1 MISVNVAIVGGGA
14 AGLFAALYGSKVIL
28 KSNRVSAPPFPGSA
42 EILIFEK
49 MPRPGR
55 KIGLTGK
62 GRCNL
67 TNTKPWE
74 EFSRHIH
81 PKADFFRSAFYNC
94 SNAKVMELFQECGL
108 PLVEERGNRVFPR
121 SMRAIDVI
129 DTLVAACKEGG
140 IPICTNTAIKE
151 IQPLPDAA
159 GEGAASRSLPD
170 AAGDGATSRSLP
182 DAAGDG
188 VASRSLHDAAG
199 DGATSRSLP
208 DAAGD
213 GVASRSLLDA
223 AAGCRFLLIGED
235 GRPVAAARSVI
246 IATGGLSYP
255 STGSTGDGYT
265 FAKRLGHTVTPLFP
279 SLTALIPENYDQMWQ
294 CIGETLHLK
303 NVQLSLKYEG
313 NILASEFGDA
323 DFTNGGIEGP
333 IGYKLSRR
341 AIELLS
347 TNPAS
352 QAAPAKQT
360 PMAPQVSQAQ
370 QVSLAKQAFSA
381 QQSAQAKQTP
391 LAPQVSQASQE
402 SGARV
407 RSQPLQLIL
416 DLKPAV
422 SREELATRLS
432 SLIRSKGRTAANL
445 QALLREVMP
454 ALLIRPFLF
463 AHPALPMDPVK
474 IAKELKS
481 WQFTITGYVGYN
493 RAVVTA
499 GGVSLSELSKK
510 NLESKLHKGLFFAGE
525 VIDMDCDTGGYNLQ
539 MAFSTGALAMR
550 GALEK

>member
-28 KSNRVSAPPFPGSA
+28 KSNRVSAPPSSGSA

-159 GEGAASRSLPD
+159 GTAASFALPDAAGEGAASRSL
-170 AAGDGATSRSLP
+170 
-182 DAAGDG
+182 
-188 VASRSLHDAAG
+188 H
-199 DGATSRSLP
+199 
-208 DAAGD
+208 
-213 GVASRSLLDA
+213 DA

-341 AIELLS
+341 AVELLS
-347 TNPAS
+347 TNPPS
-352 QAAPAKQT
+352 QAAPAQQA
-360 PMAPQVSQAQ
+360 PLAQQVSPAPQVSQAQ

-381 QQSAQAKQTP
+381 QQAAQAKQTP

-422 SREELATRLS
+422 SREELASRLS
-432 SLIRSKGRTAANL
+432 SIIRSKGRAAAKP
-445 QALLREVMP
+445 QALLKEVMP
-454 ALLIRPFLF
+454 GMLIRPFLMV
-463 AHPALPMDPVK
+463 HPALPMDPVK

-499 GGVSLSELSKK
+499 GGVSLAELSKK

-550 GALEK
+550 GALEN

>member
-28 KSNRVSAPPFPGSA
+28 KSNRVSAPPSPGSA

-159 GEGAASRSLPD
+159 GGGAA
-170 AAGDGATSRSLP
+170 
-182 DAAGDG
+182 
-188 VASRSLHDAAG
+188 
-199 DGATSRSLP
+199 SRSLP

-294 CIGETLHLK
+294 SLGETLHLK

-341 AIELLS
+341 AVELLS
-347 TNPAS
+347 TNPAP
-352 QAAPAKQT
+352 QAAQAKQA
-360 PMAPQVSQAQ
+360 PLAQQVSPAPQVSLAKQVSQAK

-381 QQSAQAKQTP
+381 QQAAPAKQVSPAKQVP
-391 LAPQVSQASQE
+391 LAPQVSQAQQVSQASQE

-432 SLIRSKGRTAANL
+432 SLIRSKGRAAANL

-454 ALLIRPFLF
+454 GLLIRPFLMV
-463 AHPALPMDPVK
+463 HPALPMDPVK

>member
-28 KSNRVSAPPFPGSA
+28 KSNRVSAPPSSGSA

-341 AIELLS
+341 AVELLS

-352 QAAPAKQT
+352 QAAP
-360 PMAPQVSQAQ
+360 
-370 QVSLAKQAFSA
+370 
-381 QQSAQAKQTP
+381 AKQTP

-432 SLIRSKGRTAANL
+432 SIIRSKGRAAANL

-454 ALLIRPFLF
+454 GLLIRPFLMV
-463 AHPALPMDPVK
+463 HPALPMDPVK

-499 GGVSLSELSKK
+499 GGISLSELSKK

>member
-28 KSNRVSAPPFPGSA
+28 KSNRVSAPPSSGSA

-129 DTLVAACKEGG
+129 DTLVVACKEGG
-140 IPICTNTAIKE
+140 VPICTNTAIKE

-159 GEGAASRSLPD
+159 GDGTASRSLPD
-170 AAGDGATSRSLP
+170 AAGGSASRSLP

-199 DGATSRSLP
+199 E
-208 DAAGD
+208 
-213 GVASRSLLDA
+213 GVASRSLPDA

-341 AIELLS
+341 AVELLS

-352 QAAPAKQT
+352 QAAQAKQ
-360 PMAPQVSQAQ
+360 APLAQQVSQASQVSQAQ

-381 QQSAQAKQTP
+381 QQAAPAKQAP

-422 SREELATRLS
+422 SREELASRLS
-432 SLIRSKGRTAANL
+432 SIIRSKGRAAANL

-454 ALLIRPFLF
+454 GLLIRPFLMV
-463 AHPALPMDPVK
+463 HPALPMDPVK

-481 WQFTITGYVGYN
+481 WHFTITGYVGYN

>member
-28 KSNRVSAPPFPGSA
+28 KSNRVSAPPSSGSA

-159 GEGAASRSLPD
+159 GDGVASRSLPD
-170 AAGDGATSRSLP
+170 AAGDGA
-182 DAAGDG
+182 
-188 VASRSLHDAAG
+188 ASRSLH
-199 DGATSRSLP
+199 
-208 DAAGD
+208 
-213 GVASRSLLDA
+213 DA

-341 AIELLS
+341 AVELLS
-347 TNPAS
+347 TNPPS
-352 QAAPAKQT
+352 QAAPAQQ
-360 PMAPQVSQAQ
+360 APLAQ

-381 QQSAQAKQTP
+381 QQAAPAKQ
-391 LAPQVSQASQE
+391 ASGVRVKSSQ
-402 SGARV
+402 
-407 RSQPLQLIL
+407 LQLIL

-432 SLIRSKGRTAANL
+432 SLIRSKGRAAANL

-481 WQFTITGYVGYN
+481 WQFTITGDVGYN

>member
-28 KSNRVSAPPFPGSA
+28 KSNRVSAPPSSGSA

-151 IQPLPDAA
+151 IQPISAAAGTAASFALPDAV
-159 GEGAASRSLPD
+159 GGSASRSLPD
-170 AAGDGATSRSLP
+170 AAGG
-182 DAAGDG
+182 DA
-188 VASRSLHDAAG
+188 ASRSLHDAAG
-199 DGATSRSLP
+199 DGT
-208 DAAGD
+208 
-213 GVASRSLLDA
+213 ASRSLHDA

-294 CIGETLHLK
+294 SLGETLHLK

-341 AIELLS
+341 AVELLS

-352 QAAPAKQT
+352 QAAPAKQ
-360 PMAPQVSQAQ
+360 ASGVRVKSSQ
-370 QVSLAKQAFSA
+370 
-381 QQSAQAKQTP
+381 
-391 LAPQVSQASQE
+391 
-402 SGARV
+402 
-407 RSQPLQLIL
+407 LQLIL

-422 SREELATRLS
+422 SREELASRLS
-432 SLIRSKGRTAANL
+432 SIIRSKGRAAANL

-454 ALLIRPFLF
+454 GMLIRPFLMV
-463 AHPALPMDPVK
+463 HPALPMDPVK

-499 GGVSLSELSKK
+499 RGVSLSELSKK

>member
-28 KSNRVSAPPFPGSA
+28 KSNRVSAPPSPGSA

-151 IQPLPDAA
+151 IQPLPDAS
-159 GEGAASRSLPD
+159 GEGAASF
-170 AAGDGATSRSLP
+170 
-182 DAAGDG
+182 
-188 VASRSLHDAAG
+188 SLH
-199 DGATSRSLP
+199 
-208 DAAGD
+208 
-213 GVASRSLLDA
+213 DA

-341 AIELLS
+341 AVELLS
-347 TNPAS
+347 TNPPS
-352 QAAPAKQT
+352 QAAPAQQA
-360 PMAPQVSQAQ
+360 PLAQQVSPAPQVSQAQ

-381 QQSAQAKQTP
+381 QQAAPAKQ
-391 LAPQVSQASQE
+391 ASGVRVKSSQ
-402 SGARV
+402 
-407 RSQPLQLIL
+407 LQLIL

-432 SLIRSKGRTAANL
+432 SLIRSKGRAAANL

>member
-28 KSNRVSAPPFPGSA
+28 KSNRVSAPPSPGSA

-159 GEGAASRSLPD
+159 GGSASRSLPD
-170 AAGDGATSRSLP
+170 AAGEGAASRSLP
-182 DAAGDG
+182 NAAGEEIQP
-188 VASRSLHDAAG
+188 
-199 DGATSRSLP
+199 LP
-208 DAAGD
+208 
-213 GVASRSLLDA
+213 DA

-341 AIELLS
+341 AVELLS
-347 TNPAS
+347 TNPPS
-352 QAAPAKQT
+352 QAAPAQQA
-360 PMAPQVSQAQ
+360 PLAQQVSPAPQVSQAQ

-381 QQSAQAKQTP
+381 QQAAPAKQ
-391 LAPQVSQASQE
+391 ASGVRVKSSQ
-402 SGARV
+402 
-407 RSQPLQLIL
+407 LQLIL

-432 SLIRSKGRTAANL
+432 SIIRSKGRAAANL

-454 ALLIRPFLF
+454 GMLIRPFLF

>member
-1 MISVNVAIVGGGA
+1 MISVNVAVVGGGA

-28 KSNRVSAPPFPGSA
+28 KSNRVSAPPSPGSA

-159 GEGAASRSLPD
+159 
-170 AAGDGATSRSLP
+170 
-182 DAAGDG
+182 
-188 VASRSLHDAAG
+188 
-199 DGATSRSLP
+199 
-208 DAAGD
+208 
-213 GVASRSLLDA
+213 
-223 AAGCRFLLIGED
+223 AGCRFLLIGED

-341 AIELLS
+341 AVELLS
-347 TNPAS
+347 TNPPS
-352 QAAPAKQT
+352 QAAPAQQ
-360 PMAPQVSQAQ
+360 APLAQ
-370 QVSLAKQAFSA
+370 QVS
-381 QQSAQAKQTP
+381 P
-391 LAPQVSQASQE
+391 AP
-402 SGARV
+402 
-407 RSQPLQLIL
+407 
-416 DLKPAV
+416 
-422 SREELATRLS
+422 
-432 SLIRSKGRTAANL
+432 
-445 QALLREVMP
+445 
-454 ALLIRPFLF
+454 
-463 AHPALPMDPVK
+463 
-474 IAKELKS
+474 
-481 WQFTITGYVGYN
+481 
-493 RAVVTA
+493 
-499 GGVSLSELSKK
+499 
-510 NLESKLHKGLFFAGE
+510 
-525 VIDMDCDTGGYNLQ
+525 
-539 MAFSTGALAMR
+539 
-550 GALEK
+550 

>member
-28 KSNRVSAPPFPGSA
+28 KSNRVSAPPSPGSA

-129 DTLVAACKEGG
+129 DTLVVACKEGG
-140 IPICTNTAIKE
+140 VPICTNTAIKE
-151 IQPLPDAA
+151 IQPISAAAGTAASFALPDAA
-159 GEGAASRSLPD
+159 GGSASRSLPD
-170 AAGDGATSRSLP
+170 AAGGGA
-182 DAAGDG
+182 
-188 VASRSLHDAAG
+188 ASRSLH
-199 DGATSRSLP
+199 
-208 DAAGD
+208 
-213 GVASRSLLDA
+213 DA

-341 AIELLS
+341 AVELLS
-347 TNPAS
+347 TNPPS
-352 QAAPAKQT
+352 QAAPAQQA
-360 PMAPQVSQAQ
+360 PLAQQVSPAPQVSQAQ

-381 QQSAQAKQTP
+381 QQSAPAKQSSG
-391 LAPQVSQASQE
+391 VRVKSSQ
-402 SGARV
+402 
-407 RSQPLQLIL
+407 LQLIL

-432 SLIRSKGRTAANL
+432 SIIRSKGRAAANL

-454 ALLIRPFLF
+454 GMLIRPFLF

>member
-28 KSNRVSAPPFPGSA
+28 KSNRVSAPPSSGSA

-159 GEGAASRSLPD
+159 GDGAASFSLPDAAGGSASRSLPD
-170 AAGDGATSRSLP
+170 AAGEGA
-182 DAAGDG
+182 
-188 VASRSLHDAAG
+188 ASRSLHDAAG
-199 DGATSRSLP
+199 DGT
-208 DAAGD
+208 
-213 GVASRSLLDA
+213 ASRSLHDA

-341 AIELLS
+341 AVELLS
-347 TNPAS
+347 TNPAP
-352 QAAPAKQT
+352 QAAPAKQVFQ
-360 PMAPQVSQAQ
+360 APQTPLAPHVSQAQ
-370 QVSLAKQAFSA
+370 QAAQAKQAFSA
-381 QQSAQAKQTP
+381 QQASGVRVKS
-391 LAPQVSQASQE
+391 SQ
-402 SGARV
+402 
-407 RSQPLQLIL
+407 LQLIL

-422 SREELATRLS
+422 SREELASRLS
-432 SLIRSKGRTAANL
+432 SIIRSKGRAAANL
-445 QALLREVMP
+445 HALLKEVMP

-499 GGVSLSELSKK
+499 GGVSLAELSKK

>member
-28 KSNRVSAPPFPGSA
+28 KSNRVSAPPSSGSA

-159 GEGAASRSLPD
+159 GEGAASFSLP
-170 AAGDGATSRSLP
+170 
-182 DAAGDG
+182 
-188 VASRSLHDAAG
+188 
-199 DGATSRSLP
+199 
-208 DAAGD
+208 
-213 GVASRSLLDA
+213 DA

-341 AIELLS
+341 AVELLS
-347 TNPAS
+347 TNPPS
-352 QAAPAKQT
+352 QAAPAQQA
-360 PMAPQVSQAQ
+360 PLAQQVSPAPQVSQAQ

-381 QQSAQAKQTP
+381 QQAAPAKQ
-391 LAPQVSQASQE
+391 ASGVRVKSSQ
-402 SGARV
+402 
-407 RSQPLQLIL
+407 LQLIL

-432 SLIRSKGRTAANL
+432 SLIRSKGRAAANL

>member
-28 KSNRVSAPPFPGSA
+28 KSNRVSAPPSSGSA

-159 GEGAASRSLPD
+159 GTAASFALPDAVGDGAASRSLPD
-170 AAGDGATSRSLP
+170 AAGDGA
-182 DAAGDG
+182 
-188 VASRSLHDAAG
+188 ASRSLH
-199 DGATSRSLP
+199 
-208 DAAGD
+208 
-213 GVASRSLLDA
+213 DA

-341 AIELLS
+341 AVELLS
-347 TNPAS
+347 INPAS
-352 QAAPAKQT
+352 QVLP
-360 PMAPQVSQAQ
+360 AQ
-370 QVSLAKQAFSA
+370 QTFSA
-381 QQSAQAKQTP
+381 QQATQAKQ
-391 LAPQVSQASQE
+391 ASGVRVKSSQ
-402 SGARV
+402 
-407 RSQPLQLIL
+407 LQLIL

-432 SLIRSKGRTAANL
+432 SLIRNKGRAAANL

>member
-28 KSNRVSAPPFPGSA
+28 KSNRVSAPPSPGSA

-108 PLVEERGNRVFPR
+108 PLVEERGNRVFLR

-129 DTLVAACKEGG
+129 DTLVATCKEGG
-140 IPICTNTAIKE
+140 IPICTNTTIKE
-151 IQPLPDAA
+151 IQPLPDAAGTAASFALPDAA
-159 GEGAASRSLPD
+159 GEGAASRSLPN
-170 AAGDGATSRSLP
+170 AAGGSASRSLP
-182 DAAGDG
+182 DAAGEG
-188 VASRSLHDAAG
+188 AASRSLH
-199 DGATSRSLP
+199 
-208 DAAGD
+208 
-213 GVASRSLLDA
+213 DA

-341 AIELLS
+341 AVELLS

-352 QAAPAKQT
+352 QVLPAKQ
-360 PMAPQVSQAQ
+360 ASGVRVKSSQ
-370 QVSLAKQAFSA
+370 
-381 QQSAQAKQTP
+381 
-391 LAPQVSQASQE
+391 
-402 SGARV
+402 
-407 RSQPLQLIL
+407 LQLIL

-432 SLIRSKGRTAANL
+432 SIIRSKGRAAANL

-454 ALLIRPFLF
+454 GMLIRPFLMV
-463 AHPALPMDPVK
+463 HPALPMDPVK

>member
-28 KSNRVSAPPFPGSA
+28 KSNRVSAPPSLGSA

-140 IPICTNTAIKE
+140 VPICTNTAIKE

-159 GEGAASRSLPD
+159 GGGAASRSLPD
-170 AAGDGATSRSLP
+170 AAGGSASRSLP
-182 DAAGDG
+182 DAA
-188 VASRSLHDAAG
+188 S
-199 DGATSRSLP
+199 
-208 DAAGD
+208 
-213 GVASRSLLDA
+213 
-223 AAGCRFLLIGED
+223 GCRFLLIGED

-341 AIELLS
+341 AVELLS
-347 TNPAS
+347 TNPA
-352 QAAPAKQT
+352 
-360 PMAPQVSQAQ
+360 PQVLPAQ
-370 QVSLAKQAFSA
+370 QTFSA
-381 QQSAQAKQTP
+381 QQATQAKQ
-391 LAPQVSQASQE
+391 ASGVRVKSSQ
-402 SGARV
+402 
-407 RSQPLQLIL
+407 LQLIL

-422 SREELATRLS
+422 SREELASRLS
-432 SLIRSKGRTAANL
+432 SIIRSKGRAAANL

-454 ALLIRPFLF
+454 GMLIRPFLF

>member
-28 KSNRVSAPPFPGSA
+28 KSNRVSAPPSPGSA

-151 IQPLPDAA
+151 IQPISAAAGTAASFALPDAV
-159 GEGAASRSLPD
+159 GGSASRSLPD
-170 AAGDGATSRSLP
+170 AAGGGA
-182 DAAGDG
+182 
-188 VASRSLHDAAG
+188 ASRSLHDAAG

-294 CIGETLHLK
+294 SLGETLHLK

-341 AIELLS
+341 AVELLS
-347 TNPAS
+347 TNPAP
-352 QAAPAKQT
+352 QAAQAKQA
-360 PMAPQVSQAQ
+360 PLAQQVSPAPQVSLAKQVSQAK

-381 QQSAQAKQTP
+381 QQAAPAKQ
-391 LAPQVSQASQE
+391 ASGVRVKSSQ
-402 SGARV
+402 
-407 RSQPLQLIL
+407 LQLIL

-432 SLIRSKGRTAANL
+432 SLIRSKGRAAANL

-454 ALLIRPFLF
+454 GLLIRPFLMV
-463 AHPALPMDPVK
+463 HPALPMDPVK

>member
-28 KSNRVSAPPFPGSA
+28 KSNRVSAPPSPGSA

-159 GEGAASRSLPD
+159 GGSASRSLPD
-170 AAGDGATSRSLP
+170 AAGGGAASRSLH
-182 DAAGDG
+182 DAAGEG
-188 VASRSLHDAAG
+188 VASRSLHDAA
-199 DGATSRSLP
+199 
-208 DAAGD
+208 AGF
-213 GVASRSLLDA
+213 
-223 AAGCRFLLIGED
+223 RFLLIGED

-341 AIELLS
+341 AVELLS

-352 QAAPAKQT
+352 Q
-360 PMAPQVSQAQ
+360 VLSAQ
-370 QVSLAKQAFSA
+370 QTFSA
-381 QQSAQAKQTP
+381 QQASQAKQ
-391 LAPQVSQASQE
+391 ASGVRVKSSQ
-402 SGARV
+402 
-407 RSQPLQLIL
+407 LQLIL

-432 SLIRSKGRTAANL
+432 SIIRSKGRAAANL

-454 ALLIRPFLF
+454 GLLIRPFLMV
-463 AHPALPMDPVK
+463 HPALPMDPVK

-499 GGVSLSELSKK
+499 GGISLSELSKK

>member
-28 KSNRVSAPPFPGSA
+28 KSNRVSAPPSPGSA

-151 IQPLPDAA
+151 IQP
-159 GEGAASRSLPD
+159 
-170 AAGDGATSRSLP
+170 
-182 DAAGDG
+182 
-188 VASRSLHDAAG
+188 
-199 DGATSRSLP
+199 LP

-341 AIELLS
+341 AVALLS
-347 TNPAS
+347 TNPAP
-352 QAAPAKQT
+352 QAAPAKQ
-360 PMAPQVSQAQ
+360 APLAQQVSQAQ

-381 QQSAQAKQTP
+381 QQSAPAKQSSG
-391 LAPQVSQASQE
+391 VRVKSSQ
-402 SGARV
+402 
-407 RSQPLQLIL
+407 LQLIL

-422 SREELATRLS
+422 SREELASRLS
-432 SLIRSKGRTAANL
+432 SIIRSKGRAAANL

>member
-28 KSNRVSAPPFPGSA
+28 KSNRVSAPPSPGSA

-159 GEGAASRSLPD
+159 GGGA
-170 AAGDGATSRSLP
+170 
-182 DAAGDG
+182 
-188 VASRSLHDAAG
+188 ASRSLHDAAG
-199 DGATSRSLP
+199 EGAASRSLP
-208 DAAGD
+208 NAAGD
-213 GVASRSLLDA
+213 GAASRSLPDA

-341 AIELLS
+341 AVELLS

-352 QAAPAKQT
+352 QAAPAKQ
-360 PMAPQVSQAQ
+360 ASGVRVKSSQ
-370 QVSLAKQAFSA
+370 
-381 QQSAQAKQTP
+381 
-391 LAPQVSQASQE
+391 
-402 SGARV
+402 
-407 RSQPLQLIL
+407 LQLIL

-422 SREELATRLS
+422 SREELASRLS
-432 SLIRSKGRTAANL
+432 SIIRSKGRAAANL
-445 QALLREVMP
+445 QALLKEVMP

>member
-1 MISVNVAIVGGGA
+1 MISVNVVIVGGGA

-28 KSNRVSAPPFPGSA
+28 KSNRVSAPPSPGSA

-129 DTLVAACKEGG
+129 DTLVAACKECG

-159 GEGAASRSLPD
+159 GGGAASRSLPD
-170 AAGDGATSRSLP
+170 AAGGSASRSLPDAAGGGAASRSLPNAAGDGATSRSLP
-182 DAAGDG
+182 DVAGG
-188 VASRSLHDAAG
+188 GAASRSLHDAA
-199 DGATSRSLP
+199 
-208 DAAGD
+208 
-213 GVASRSLLDA
+213 V
-223 AAGCRFLLIGED
+223 GCRFLLIGED

-341 AIELLS
+341 AVELLS
-347 TNPAS
+347 TNPAP
-352 QAAPAKQT
+352 QA
-360 PMAPQVSQAQ
+360 
-370 QVSLAKQAFSA
+370 
-381 QQSAQAKQTP
+381 AQAKQTP

-432 SLIRSKGRTAANL
+432 SIIRSKGRAAANL

-454 ALLIRPFLF
+454 GLLIRPFLMV
-463 AHPALPMDPVK
+463 HPALPMDPVK

-499 GGVSLSELSKK
+499 GGISLSELSKK

>member
-28 KSNRVSAPPFPGSA
+28 KSNRVSAPPSPGSA

-140 IPICTNTAIKE
+140 VPICTNTAIKE

-159 GEGAASRSLPD
+159 GGGAASRSLP
-170 AAGDGATSRSLP
+170 
-182 DAAGDG
+182 
-188 VASRSLHDAAG
+188 
-199 DGATSRSLP
+199 
-208 DAAGD
+208 
-213 GVASRSLLDA
+213 DA

-341 AIELLS
+341 AVELLS

-352 QAAPAKQT
+352 QAAPAKQ
-360 PMAPQVSQAQ
+360 ASGVRVKSSQ
-370 QVSLAKQAFSA
+370 
-381 QQSAQAKQTP
+381 
-391 LAPQVSQASQE
+391 
-402 SGARV
+402 
-407 RSQPLQLIL
+407 LQLIL

-432 SLIRSKGRTAANL
+432 SIIRSKGRAAANL

-454 ALLIRPFLF
+454 GLLIRPFLML
-463 AHPALPMDPVK
+463 HPALPMDPVK

>member
-28 KSNRVSAPPFPGSA
+28 KSNRVSAPPSSGSA

-159 GEGAASRSLPD
+159 GGGAASRSL
-170 AAGDGATSRSLP
+170 
-182 DAAGDG
+182 
-188 VASRSLHDAAG
+188 H
-199 DGATSRSLP
+199 
-208 DAAGD
+208 
-213 GVASRSLLDA
+213 DA

-341 AIELLS
+341 AVELLS
-347 TNPAS
+347 TNPAQ
-352 QAAPAKQT
+352 QAAPAKQA
-360 PMAPQVSQAQ
+360 PLAPQAAPAQ
-370 QVSLAKQAFSA
+370 QVSLAQ
-381 QQSAQAKQTP
+381 
-391 LAPQVSQASQE
+391 QAS
-402 SGARV
+402 GVRV
-407 RSQPLQLIL
+407 KSSQLQLIL

-422 SREELATRLS
+422 SREELASRLS
-432 SLIRSKGRTAANL
+432 SIIRSKGRAAANL

>member
-28 KSNRVSAPPFPGSA
+28 KSNRVSAPPSPGSA

-159 GEGAASRSLPD
+159 
-170 AAGDGATSRSLP
+170 
-182 DAAGDG
+182 
-188 VASRSLHDAAG
+188 
-199 DGATSRSLP
+199 
-208 DAAGD
+208 
-213 GVASRSLLDA
+213 
-223 AAGCRFLLIGED
+223 AGCRFLLIGED

-279 SLTALIPENYDQMWQ
+279 SLTALIPENYYQMWQ

-313 NILASEFGDA
+313 NILASEFGDT

-341 AIELLS
+341 AVELLS

-352 QAAPAKQT
+352 QAA
-360 PMAPQVSQAQ
+360 QAQ
-370 QVSLAKQAFSA
+370 QA
-381 QQSAQAKQTP
+381 AQAKQTP

-432 SLIRSKGRTAANL
+432 SIIRSKGRAAANL

-454 ALLIRPFLF
+454 VLLIRPFLF

>member
-28 KSNRVSAPPFPGSA
+28 KSNRVSAPPSPGSA

-159 GEGAASRSLPD
+159 GDGVASRSLPD
-170 AAGDGATSRSLP
+170 AAGGSASRSLP
-182 DAAGDG
+182 
-188 VASRSLHDAAG
+188 
-199 DGATSRSLP
+199 
-208 DAAGD
+208 
-213 GVASRSLLDA
+213 DA

-341 AIELLS
+341 AVELLS

-352 QAAPAKQT
+352 QVLPAQQAFSARQAAPAKQA
-360 PMAPQVSQAQ
+360 PLAPQAAPAQ
-370 QVSLAKQAFSA
+370 QVSSAQQAFSA
-381 QQSAQAKQTP
+381 QQSAQAKQSSG
-391 LAPQVSQASQE
+391 VRVKSSQ
-402 SGARV
+402 
-407 RSQPLQLIL
+407 LQLIL

-432 SLIRSKGRTAANL
+432 SLIRSKGRAAANL

>member
-28 KSNRVSAPPFPGSA
+28 KSNRVSAPPSPGSA

-151 IQPLPDAA
+151 IQPLP
-159 GEGAASRSLPD
+159 
-170 AAGDGATSRSLP
+170 T
-182 DAAGDG
+182 
-188 VASRSLHDAAG
+188 
-199 DGATSRSLP
+199 
-208 DAAGD
+208 
-213 GVASRSLLDA
+213 A
-223 AAGCRFLLIGED
+223 AAGCRLLLIGEH
-235 GRPVAAARSVI
+235 GRTVAAARSVI

-341 AIELLS
+341 AVELLS

-352 QAAPAKQT
+352 QVLPAQQAS
-360 PMAPQVSQAQ
+360 PAQQVSQAQ
-370 QVSLAKQAFSA
+370 QVSPAQQAFSA
-381 QQSAQAKQTP
+381 QQAAPAQ
-391 LAPQVSQASQE
+391 QAS
-402 SGARV
+402 GVRV
-407 RSQPLQLIL
+407 KSSQLQLIL

-422 SREELATRLS
+422 SREELASRLS
-432 SLIRSKGRTAANL
+432 SIIRSKGRAAANL

-454 ALLIRPFLF
+454 GMLIRPFLMV
-463 AHPALPMDPVK
+463 HPALPMDPVK

>member
-28 KSNRVSAPPFPGSA
+28 KSNRVSAPPSPGSA

-151 IQPLPDAA
+151 IQPISAAAGTAASFALPDAA
-159 GEGAASRSLPD
+159 GGSASRSLPD
-170 AAGDGATSRSLP
+170 AAGGGA
-182 DAAGDG
+182 
-188 VASRSLHDAAG
+188 ASRSLH
-199 DGATSRSLP
+199 
-208 DAAGD
+208 
-213 GVASRSLLDA
+213 DA

-341 AIELLS
+341 AVELLS

-352 QAAPAKQT
+352 QAAQAQQ
-360 PMAPQVSQAQ
+360 APLAQ
-370 QVSLAKQAFSA
+370 QVSPAKQAFSA
-381 QQSAQAKQTP
+381 QQSAQAKQSSG
-391 LAPQVSQASQE
+391 VRVKSSQ
-402 SGARV
+402 
-407 RSQPLQLIL
+407 LQLIL

-432 SLIRSKGRTAANL
+432 SIIRSKGRAAANL
-445 QALLREVMP
+445 QALLKEVMP
-454 ALLIRPFLF
+454 VLLIRPFLF

>member
-28 KSNRVSAPPFPGSA
+28 KSNRVSAPPSPGSA

-159 GEGAASRSLPD
+159 GTAASFALPDAVGGSASRSLP
-170 AAGDGATSRSLP
+170 
-182 DAAGDG
+182 
-188 VASRSLHDAAG
+188 
-199 DGATSRSLP
+199 
-208 DAAGD
+208 
-213 GVASRSLLDA
+213 DA

-341 AIELLS
+341 AVELLS

-352 QAAPAKQT
+352 QAAQ
-360 PMAPQVSQAQ
+360 
-370 QVSLAKQAFSA
+370 AKQASGVRVK
-381 QQSAQAKQTP
+381 S
-391 LAPQVSQASQE
+391 SQ
-402 SGARV
+402 
-407 RSQPLQLIL
+407 LQLIL

-432 SLIRSKGRTAANL
+432 SLIRSKGRAAANL

>member
-28 KSNRVSAPPFPGSA
+28 KSNRVSAPPSPGSV

-151 IQPLPDAA
+151 IQPISATA
-159 GEGAASRSLPD
+159 GTAASF
-170 AAGDGATSRSLP
+170 A
-182 DAAGDG
+182 
-188 VASRSLHDAAG
+188 
-199 DGATSRSLP
+199 LP

-341 AIELLS
+341 AVELLS

-352 QAAPAKQT
+352 QVLP
-360 PMAPQVSQAQ
+360 AQ
-370 QVSLAKQAFSA
+370 QAFSARQAASAKQAFSA
-381 QQSAQAKQTP
+381 QQAAQAKQ
-391 LAPQVSQASQE
+391 ASGVRVKSSQ
-402 SGARV
+402 
-407 RSQPLQLIL
+407 LQLIL

-422 SREELATRLS
+422 SREELASRLS
-432 SLIRSKGRTAANL
+432 SIIRSKGRAAANL
-445 QALLREVMP
+445 QVLLREVMP
-454 ALLIRPFLF
+454 ALLIPPFLF

>member
-28 KSNRVSAPPFPGSA
+28 KSNRVSAPPSSGSA

-151 IQPLPDAA
+151 IQPLP
-159 GEGAASRSLPD
+159 
-170 AAGDGATSRSLP
+170 
-182 DAAGDG
+182 
-188 VASRSLHDAAG
+188 
-199 DGATSRSLP
+199 
-208 DAAGD
+208 
-213 GVASRSLLDA
+213 DA

-341 AIELLS
+341 AVELLS
-347 TNPAS
+347 TNPPS
-352 QAAPAKQT
+352 QAAPAQQA
-360 PMAPQVSQAQ
+360 PLAQQVSPAPQVSQAQ

-381 QQSAQAKQTP
+381 QQAAPAKQ
-391 LAPQVSQASQE
+391 ASGVRVKSSQ
-402 SGARV
+402 
-407 RSQPLQLIL
+407 LQLIL

-432 SLIRSKGRTAANL
+432 SLIRSKGRAAANL

>member
-28 KSNRVSAPPFPGSA
+28 KSNRVSAPPSPGSA

-129 DTLVAACKEGG
+129 DTLVVACKEGG
-140 IPICTNTAIKE
+140 VPICTNTAIKE
-151 IQPLPDAA
+151 IQPLPDA
-159 GEGAASRSLPD
+159 P
-170 AAGDGATSRSLP
+170 
-182 DAAGDG
+182 GDG
-188 VASRSLHDAAG
+188 VASRP
-199 DGATSRSLP
+199 LP
-208 DAAGD
+208 
-213 GVASRSLLDA
+213 DA

-341 AIELLS
+341 AVELLS
-347 TNPAS
+347 TNPAP
-352 QAAPAKQT
+352 QVAPAKQA
-360 PMAPQVSQAQ
+360 PLAQQVSPAPQVSQAQ
-370 QVSLAKQAFSA
+370 QVSPAKQAFSA
-381 QQSAQAKQTP
+381 QQAAPAKQTP

-422 SREELATRLS
+422 SREELASRLS
-432 SLIRSKGRTAANL
+432 SIIRSKGRAAANL
-445 QALLREVMP
+445 QALLKEVMP

-499 GGVSLSELSKK
+499 GGVSLAELSKK

>member
-28 KSNRVSAPPFPGSA
+28 KSNRVSAPPSPGSA

-159 GEGAASRSLPD
+159 
-170 AAGDGATSRSLP
+170 
-182 DAAGDG
+182 
-188 VASRSLHDAAG
+188 
-199 DGATSRSLP
+199 
-208 DAAGD
+208 
-213 GVASRSLLDA
+213 
-223 AAGCRFLLIGED
+223 AGCRFLLIGED

-341 AIELLS
+341 AVALLS

-352 QAAPAKQT
+352 QVLPAQ
-360 PMAPQVSQAQ
+360 
-370 QVSLAKQAFSA
+370 QAFSA
-381 QQSAQAKQTP
+381 QQAAPAKQSSG
-391 LAPQVSQASQE
+391 VRVKSSQ
-402 SGARV
+402 
-407 RSQPLQLIL
+407 LQLIL

-422 SREELATRLS
+422 SREELASRLS
-432 SLIRSKGRTAANL
+432 SIIRSKGRAAANL

>member
-28 KSNRVSAPPFPGSA
+28 KSNRVSAPPSPGSA

-140 IPICTNTAIKE
+140 VPICTNTAIKE

-159 GEGAASRSLPD
+159 AGTAASFALPDAVGGSASRSLPD
-170 AAGDGATSRSLP
+170 AAGGSASRSLP
-182 DAAGDG
+182 NAAGDG
-188 VASRSLHDAAG
+188 VASRSL
-199 DGATSRSLP
+199 P
-208 DAAGD
+208 
-213 GVASRSLLDA
+213 DA

-255 STGSTGDGYT
+255 STGSTGDGYA

-341 AIELLS
+341 AVELLS
-347 TNPAS
+347 TNLAS
-352 QAAPAKQT
+352 QAAPAKQ
-360 PMAPQVSQAQ
+360 VSPAQ
-370 QVSLAKQAFSA
+370 QVSPAKQAFSA
-381 QQSAQAKQTP
+381 QQAAPAKQTP

-432 SLIRSKGRTAANL
+432 SIIRSKGRAAANL

-454 ALLIRPFLF
+454 VLLIRPFLF

>member
-28 KSNRVSAPPFPGSA
+28 KSNRVSAPPSPGSA

-129 DTLVAACKEGG
+129 DTLVVACKEGG
-140 IPICTNTAIKE
+140 VPICTNTAIKE

-159 GEGAASRSLPD
+159 GGGAASRSLPD
-170 AAGDGATSRSLP
+170 AAGGSASRSLP
-182 DAAGDG
+182 DAAGGGAASRSLHDAAVG
-188 VASRSLHDAAG
+188 GAASRSLHDAAG
-199 DGATSRSLP
+199 GGA
-208 DAAGD
+208 
-213 GVASRSLLDA
+213 ASRSLHDA

-279 SLTALIPENYDQMWQ
+279 SLTALIPESYDQMWQ

-313 NILASEFGDA
+313 NILALEFGDA

-341 AIELLS
+341 AVELLS

-352 QAAPAKQT
+352 QAAPAKQ
-360 PMAPQVSQAQ
+360 APLAQ
-370 QVSLAKQAFSA
+370 QVSPAKQAFSA
-381 QQSAQAKQTP
+381 QQSAQAKQSSG
-391 LAPQVSQASQE
+391 VRVKSSQ
-402 SGARV
+402 
-407 RSQPLQLIL
+407 LQLIL
-416 DLKPAV
+416 DLKPSV

-432 SLIRSKGRTAANL
+432 SIIRSKGRAAANL

-454 ALLIRPFLF
+454 GMLIRPFLMV
-463 AHPALPMDPVK
+463 HPALPIDPVK

-499 GGVSLSELSKK
+499 GGVSLAELSKK

>member
-28 KSNRVSAPPFPGSA
+28 KSNRVSAPPSPGSV

-129 DTLVAACKEGG
+129 DTLVAACKEDG

-159 GEGAASRSLPD
+159 GGSAASRSLPD
-170 AAGDGATSRSLP
+170 AAGGSASRSLP
-182 DAAGDG
+182 DAAGEGAASCSLHDAAGEG
-188 VASRSLHDAAG
+188 VASRSL
-199 DGATSRSLP
+199 P
-208 DAAGD
+208 
-213 GVASRSLLDA
+213 DA

-341 AIELLS
+341 AVELLS

-352 QAAPAKQT
+352 QVLP
-360 PMAPQVSQAQ
+360 
-370 QVSLAKQAFSA
+370 AKQAFSA
-381 QQSAQAKQTP
+381 QQAAPAKQ
-391 LAPQVSQASQE
+391 ASGVRVKSSQ
-402 SGARV
+402 
-407 RSQPLQLIL
+407 LQLIL

-432 SLIRSKGRTAANL
+432 SIIRSKGRAAANL

-454 ALLIRPFLF
+454 GMLIRPFLMV
-463 AHPALPMDPVK
+463 HPALPMDPVK

-499 GGVSLSELSKK
+499 GGVSLAELSKK

>member
-28 KSNRVSAPPFPGSA
+28 KSNRVSAPPSPGSA

-159 GEGAASRSLPD
+159 
-170 AAGDGATSRSLP
+170 
-182 DAAGDG
+182 
-188 VASRSLHDAAG
+188 
-199 DGATSRSLP
+199 
-208 DAAGD
+208 
-213 GVASRSLLDA
+213 
-223 AAGCRFLLIGED
+223 AGCRFLLIGED

-341 AIELLS
+341 AVELLS
-347 TNPAS
+347 TNPPS
-352 QAAPAKQT
+352 QAAPAQQA
-360 PMAPQVSQAQ
+360 PLAQQVSPAPQVSQAQ

-381 QQSAQAKQTP
+381 QQAAPAKQ
-391 LAPQVSQASQE
+391 ASGVRVKSSQ
-402 SGARV
+402 
-407 RSQPLQLIL
+407 LQLIL

-432 SLIRSKGRTAANL
+432 SIIRSKGRAAANL

-454 ALLIRPFLF
+454 GMLIRPFLF

>member
-28 KSNRVSAPPFPGSA
+28 KSNRVSAPPSPGSA

-159 GEGAASRSLPD
+159 GTAASFALPDAAGGGAASRSLPD
-170 AAGDGATSRSLP
+170 AAGEGA
-182 DAAGDG
+182 
-188 VASRSLHDAAG
+188 ASGSLH
-199 DGATSRSLP
+199 
-208 DAAGD
+208 
-213 GVASRSLLDA
+213 DA

-341 AIELLS
+341 AVELLS

-352 QAAPAKQT
+352 QAAQAKQA
-360 PMAPQVSQAQ
+360 PLAPQVSQAQ
-370 QVSLAKQAFSA
+370 QVSQAKQVSLAKQAFSA
-381 QQSAQAKQTP
+381 QQAAPAKQ
-391 LAPQVSQASQE
+391 ASGVRVKSSQ
-402 SGARV
+402 
-407 RSQPLQLIL
+407 LQLIL

-432 SLIRSKGRTAANL
+432 SLIRSKGRAAANL

>member
-28 KSNRVSAPPFPGSA
+28 KSNRVSAPPSPGSA

-49 MPRPGR
+49 MPRSGR

-159 GEGAASRSLPD
+159 GEGAASFSLP
-170 AAGDGATSRSLP
+170 
-182 DAAGDG
+182 
-188 VASRSLHDAAG
+188 
-199 DGATSRSLP
+199 
-208 DAAGD
+208 
-213 GVASRSLLDA
+213 DA

-341 AIELLS
+341 AVELLS
-347 TNPAS
+347 TNQAS
-352 QAAPAKQT
+352 QTAQAKQ
-360 PMAPQVSQAQ
+360 APLAQQVSQAQ
-370 QVSLAKQAFSA
+370 QVSPAQQAFSA

-432 SLIRSKGRTAANL
+432 SLIRSKGRAAANL
-445 QALLREVMP
+445 QALLKEVMP
-454 ALLIRPFLF
+454 VLLIRPFLMV
-463 AHPALPMDPVK
+463 HPALPMDPVK

-510 NLESKLHKGLFFAGE
+510 NLESKLNKGLFFAGE

>member
-28 KSNRVSAPPFPGSA
+28 KSNRVSAPPSPGSA

-94 SNAKVMELFQECGL
+94 SNAKVMELFQECSL

-159 GEGAASRSLPD
+159 AGTAASFALPDAVGGSASRSLPD
-170 AAGDGATSRSLP
+170 AAGGGA
-182 DAAGDG
+182 
-188 VASRSLHDAAG
+188 ASRSL
-199 DGATSRSLP
+199 TN
-208 DAAGD
+208 
-213 GVASRSLLDA
+213 A

-341 AIELLS
+341 AVELLS
-347 TNPAS
+347 TNTAP
-352 QAAPAKQT
+352 QAA
-360 PMAPQVSQAQ
+360 QAQ
-370 QVSLAKQAFSA
+370 QA
-381 QQSAQAKQTP
+381 P
-391 LAPQVSQASQE
+391 LAQQVSQASQE

-422 SREELATRLS
+422 SREELASRLS
-432 SLIRSKGRTAANL
+432 SLIRSKGRAAANL
-445 QALLREVMP
+445 QALLKEVMP